1 MFSKK
6 SIRIVVTGPES
17 SGKTTLAKALAKHF
31 GIDMVPEF
39 ARQYLNENGPSY
51 SFKDLGIMAQGQLQ
65 LEKNYQQQE
74 NSFLI
79 CDTDILTYKIWSEY
93 KYGHVESRILTGL
106 ESVSDS
112 LYLLCAP
119 DIPWEA
125 DPLRENPMDRYDIY
139 DLYEENLD
147 FYNLNFIKIEGG
159 LELRIKDAIFAI
171 QNFTQLKTK

>member
-1 MFSKK
+1 MK

-17 SGKTTLAKALAKHF
+17 SGKTTLAKALARHF
-31 GIDMVPEF
+31 EIEMVPEF
-39 ARQYLNENGPSY
+39 ARQYLNEHGPSY
-51 SFKDLGIMAQGQLQ
+51 SFKDLGIMAEGQLL
-65 LEKNYQQQE
+65 LEKEYLE
-74 NSFLI
+74 SESSFLI

-93 KYGHVESRILTGL
+93 KYGHVESKILTEL

-112 LYLLCAP
+112 LYLLCAA

-125 DPLRENPMDRYDIY
+125 DPLRENPMDRSDIY

-147 FYNLNFIKIEGG
+147 FYNLDYVKIDGG

-171 QNFTQLKTK
+171 QKFAQLKIH